1 MPYKFRRG
9 SNKWKC
15 ETNREMQISACSSF
29 HREWSARSSR
39 FLGIDEHAAA
49 RFWIKRT
56 IKEMP
61 TSERE
66 ACGIFVNDNKQRV
79 SDSREAE

>member
-1 MPYKFRRG
+1 MR
-9 SNKWKC
+9 ND
-15 ETNREMQISACSSF
+15 REMQILAWSLF
-29 HREWSARSSR
+29 YREWPARSSR

-61 TSERE
+61 TSKRE